1 MNSENSHL
9 NNGKYSRPPWN
20 ISNNRT
26 TDGPTFPPFRKYLH
40 NSTLGVLYQTN
51 KGLALESIVDSY
63 SIVEKFRSYCRRW
76 TDDVMVMLWR
86 HSSITKPG
94 QVDQMARSLIWQQF
108 QSKSDSRLLSYPF
121 EHFLIKNF

>member
-9 NNGKYSRPPWN
+9 NNKKYSRPPWN

-63 SIVEKFRSYCRRW
+63 LTLKSVKTIGDIV
-76 TDDVMVMLWR
+76 DVE
-86 HSSITKPG
+86 P
-94 QVDQMARSLIWQQF
+94 MASW
-108 QSKSDSRLLSYPF
+108 
-121 EHFLIKNF
+121 